1 MSQSAPTLVIAPGHG
16 NSGPEHWQSV
26 LERAHPGAV
35 RVQQKHWNLPL
46 RRPWV
51 AGLERTMRHVH
62 QPAILIGHSAG
73 VSTIV
78 SWALKS
84 PPPANVIGAILV
96 GPPGM
101 EMKLPGYPPP
111 WAFRLAGWAPI
122 PMRKLPFRSIL
133 VASETDPF
141 CKLARAKAFAHAWGS
156 EFVDL
161 GAAGH
166 INTAAGFGAWPLI
179 HQLVASFQA

>member
-96 GPPGM
+96 GPPDM